1 MSFFNQMEEYNQKL
15 PGDSVAKNTTY
26 YTLALIVQKILAFVY
41 FSLIARFLGVEDTGK
56 YSFALSFT
64 TLFAILIDL
73 GLGPVLTREIAK
85 AKDKTRQYLSNILA
99 LKIPLALVTY
109 LLVVG
114 MINILGYPPLTKQL
128 VYASGIIMF
137 LDSFSLSFWAA
148 MRGRQRLKYESLGV
162 VGLQIITVA
171 LGGLA
176 LYFKLGLL
184 PLILA
189 LLIGSLFNLSFAVWT
204 VTRRLKIN
212 IIPRYEPEI
221 LRMLFRIGLP
231 FALAGIF
238 SRIYTSLDIVLIS
251 ALAGDK
257 AVGWYSIPIKIT
269 LALQFLPMA
278 FMAALFPAMSEY
290 FVSNKEKLAQT
301 FEKAMHYLMIISLP
315 MAAGIIV
322 LAEQVI
328 LKVYT
333 AEYLNSILP
342 LKILMVGLFF
352 LFINFP
358 VGYLLNACNKQLT
371 NTINLGVTVVVSVVL
386 NILLIPR
393 FSYLGA
399 AYASLISTALYF
411 FLGMYW
417 VPKIIKYSKLYLLK
431 SFLKILTASLVM
443 AYGIHYVLQEY
454 AINFIWLIPAGAVVY
469 FVMLWILRGV
479 NKQDVLDV
487 LKSVTRNS

>member
-1 MSFFNQMEEYNQKL
+1 MEEHNQKL
-15 PGDSVAKNTTY
+15 PVDSVAKNTTY
-26 YTLALIVQKILAFVY
+26 YTLALIIQKILAFVY
-41 FSLIARFLGVEDTGK
+41 FSLIARFFGVEDTGK
-56 YSFALSFT
+56 YTFALSFT
-64 TLFAILIDL
+64 TLFTILIDL
-73 GLGPVLTREIAK
+73 GLAAVLTREIAK
-85 AKDKTRQYLSNILA
+85 AKDRTRQYLSNILA

-128 VYASGIIMF
+128 VYLSGIIMF

-148 MRGRQRLKYESLGV
+148 MRGHQRLKYESLGV

-176 LYFKLGLL
+176 LYFKLGLAL
-184 PLILA
+184 LVAA
-189 LLIGSLFNLSFAVWT
+189 LLIGSLFNLSFAIWT
-204 VTRRLKIN
+204 VARRLKIN
-212 IIPRYEPEI
+212 IIPHYEPEI
-221 LRMLFRIGLP
+221 LKRLFRIGVP

-238 SRIYTSLDIVLIS
+238 SRIYTSLDIVLLS
-251 ALAGDK
+251 ALVGDK

-290 FVSNKEKLAQT
+290 FVSNKEKLAKA

-315 MAAGIIV
+315 MATGIIV

-328 LKVYT
+328 LQVYT

-342 LKILMVGLFF
+342 LRILMVSLFF

-371 NTINLGVTVVVSVVL
+371 NTINLGVTVLVSVVL

-393 FSYLGA
+393 FSYVGA
-399 AYASLISTALYF
+399 AYASLISTVVYF

-417 VPKIIKYSKLYLLK
+417 VPKIVKYSRWYLIKNFLRILAASLIMAGTVDYLLG
-431 SFLKILTASLVM
+431 FVQWYWLVP
-443 AYGIHYVLQEY
+443 V
-454 AINFIWLIPAGAVVY
+454 GAAAY
-469 FVMLWILRGV
+469 FVVLWILKGV
-479 NKQDVLDV
+479 NRQDVVDV
-487 LKSVTRNS
+487 WRSVTSSK